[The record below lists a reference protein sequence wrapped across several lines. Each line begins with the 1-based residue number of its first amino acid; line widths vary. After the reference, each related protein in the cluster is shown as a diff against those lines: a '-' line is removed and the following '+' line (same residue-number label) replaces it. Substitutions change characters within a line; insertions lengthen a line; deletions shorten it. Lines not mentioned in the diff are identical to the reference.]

1 MIRLSIPYRREHTF
15 TFYRGPAILLAEVYY
30 GGKVSIIIFC
40 THVPYINCHLCYM
53 LSAFGCYRA
62 PLPS

>member
-1 MIRLSIPYRREHTF
+1 M
-15 TFYRGPAILLAEVYY
+15 LLAEVYY